1 MSQAS
6 QGIVALDTANFDLDV
21 LLQSLPT
28 DLLHIEDNQKTFECD
43 QCRFNS
49 NKKDSLWI
57 HVKLVHDTSFFSC
70 EHCDRRT
77 KTEEALSFHTRMKHM
92 DETGRAIEQESCSKR
107 MGLDLKPDSVVTE
120 DVDSIRS
127 KFVLSKAVEGLE
139 TLPIVTSSL
148 TTKQVYMMERE
159 DSGPSFQF
167 KKKRPSDENV
177 RVDANESF
185 FRPSDEL
192 EDELNLAS
200 NSVRIYLGNIKK
212 QKAFHVLKDDFLC
225 VTDCDAFGNLKAVKS
240 ENMVFLKLVKCQNEH
255 GKQRHLAICLKCNSD
270 DNTNVIIDSLHK
282 NVKVSSEFV
291 SQNLASCTHASIGEI
306 LFCKEA
312 SMNESSCQENC
323 KIVID
328 DEKTHLAISFDGKSP
343 ALVCFN
349 KSKKAKKGR
358 CLKCNSI
365 RCAHVQAWNQ
375 ELKKS
380 VLKISTIR
388 MCQKSLMKKSKLKM
402 KLQRWDQ

>member
-1 MSQAS
+1 M
-6 QGIVALDTANFDLDV
+6 
-21 LLQSLPT
+21 
-28 DLLHIEDNQKTFECD
+28 
-43 QCRFNS
+43 
-49 NKKDSLWI
+49 
-57 HVKLVHDTSFFSC
+57 
-70 EHCDRRT
+70 
-77 KTEEALSFHTRMKHM
+77 
-92 DETGRAIEQESCSKR
+92 
-107 MGLDLKPDSVVTE
+107 
-120 DVDSIRS
+120 
-127 KFVLSKAVEGLE
+127 
-139 TLPIVTSSL
+139 
-148 TTKQVYMMERE
+148 
-159 DSGPSFQF
+159 
-167 KKKRPSDENV
+167 

-270 DNTNVIIDSLHK
+270 DNANVIIDSLHK

-306 LFCKEA
+306 LFCKED

-328 DEKTHLAISFDGKSP
+328 
-343 ALVCFN
+343 
-349 KSKKAKKGR
+349 
-358 CLKCNSI
+358 
-365 RCAHVQAWNQ
+365 
-375 ELKKS
+375 
-380 VLKISTIR
+380 
-388 MCQKSLMKKSKLKM
+388 
-402 KLQRWDQ
+402 